1 MPSLNQL
8 QISKEACK
16 EPDPPFADFPNGWP
30 SDADALHVDFK
41 IPAEH
46 QIYGEKFDAEMQ
58 IYHLHPGRRLMPAIS
73 ILFSVDPNGHNTI
86 LQQAIDAF
94 QHEYDVDQAK
104 CGQRKKRDRK
114 LISDFH
120 SAVTRG
126 NSTRSETDYEV
137 WDEFSTDLD
146 DPAFEKRERNARQLT
161 EKFHPYHG
169 DLIRTVYFYGYD
181 GSLTEPPCTE
191 IVSWFIMDEP
201 AIMSPQQLAQMKHI
215 LFTHVDDQCE
225 KTSVHFEDRGVA
237 RPIQD
242 SNGRMV
248 WHCTRSHFP
257 PDSERP
263 SS

>member
-1 MPSLNQL
+1 
-8 QISKEACK
+8 
-16 EPDPPFADFPNGWP
+16 
-30 SDADALHVDFK
+30 
-41 IPAEH
+41 
-46 QIYGEKFDAEMQ
+46 MQ
-58 IYHLHPGRRLMPAIS
+58 IYHLHPGRRLLPAIS
-73 ILFSVDPNGHNTI
+73 ILLKVESNGHNSI

-114 LISDFH
+114 LIYNFH
-120 SAVTRG
+120 SSVING
-126 NSTRSETDYEV
+126 NTTKMERNHEFWE
-137 WDEFSTDLD
+137 EFSTSFD
-146 DPAFEKRERNARQLT
+146 DPEFQEREVKARQLA

-169 DLIRTVYFYGYD
+169 DLMRTVYFYGYD

-191 IVSWFIMDEP
+191 IVSWFVMDTP
-201 AIMSPQQLAQMKHI
+201 AIISPQQLAQMKHI
-215 LFTHVDDQCE
+215 LFTHVNDQCQ
-225 KTSVHFEDRGVA
+225 KTSLHFEDRGVA

-248 WHCTRSHFP
+248 WRCTRSNFP